1 MGKFETNRRGG
12 WWGEVLWHLWVL
24 WRQLDAP
31 GFVLVE
37 LCVFCAVRR
46 EGDKVKQYR
55 HCRPGS
61 PLLSSLGSPGAESYD
76 INMCVCVTFFFF
88 STGMFLPARIL
99 RVVCGHL
106 CIHTSLHL
114 HGDSAKCYTS
124 VCLVT
129 CSAQCAKLTSSPSG
143 RPGDISLYAP
153 KYPLSI

>member
-1 MGKFETNRRGG
+1 MGKFETNRWGG

-24 WRQLDAP
+24 WRRLDAP

-76 INMCVCVTFFFF
+76 INMCVCVTYFFFNRHIF
-88 STGMFLPARIL
+88 ACSCFKSSVRTFVHSYISTSTWRQCKMLHECLFGYMLGA
-99 RVVCGHL
+99 VCQADIIAVWSPRGYQSL
-106 CIHTSLHL
+106 CI
-114 HGDSAKCYTS
+114 
-124 VCLVT
+124 
-129 CSAQCAKLTSSPSG
+129 
-143 RPGDISLYAP
+143 
-153 KYPLSI
+153 